1 MPPAPPPTQPPKPT
15 EPPPSRPEPDPRLMA
30 DLELLTRYVDAAL
43 KLEPRLDDKLMR
55 DLRGVL
61 SGVFTHFAKR
71 VSR

>member
-1 MPPAPPPTQPPKPT
+1 M
-15 EPPPSRPEPDPRLMA
+15 MA